1 MPTHSTPA
9 LAHDEH
15 EGKSWSHFVFLD
27 RHLLQADIDLDIW
40 PPAEPRRR
48 GEEGAVNVGLWVV
61 GEGMPEAG
69 DCRFFGDGAPG
80 TAFETAVWGG
90 FGFMTDTLSVSGW
103 VSGWVSVCGGGDCG
117 EEDTENVGA
126 GWWTGG
132 FVPGARLDW
141 DRLYSTFFSRYAFE
155 FPIGG
160 RCLSVA
166 VESHRLDGCVWW
178 VM

>member
-103 VSGWVSVCGGGDCG
+103 VSGWVSVCGGGTVGKRIRRTWEQAGGREVLFLGLGWTGTACTLLFFRDMLS
-117 EEDTENVGA
+117 NSRSGA
-126 GWWTGG
+126 GAYQSPWSHTDWTAACGG
-132 FVPGARLDW
+132 
-141 DRLYSTFFSRYAFE
+141 
-155 FPIGG
+155 
-160 RCLSVA
+160 
-166 VESHRLDGCVWW
+166 
-178 VM
+178 